1 MNRSLLILFAA
12 AVSAF
17 FVPNTSL
24 GAIPLAEGSADA
36 RRWDAVGHRAMAAI
50 AYDRLRPAT
59 RARVGDIMRAHPDI
73 AALGANVN
81 INTATGIREVFL
93 RASVWPD
100 QIRGD
105 ARFYQET
112 DSSAQP
118 TPLLPGY
125 PTMARRA
132 GWHYLSRSF
141 STDGTPTIPLV
152 EPNVA
157 TVFPSLAEALGDH
170 ALSPGFRAYS
180 LSWII
185 HVVGDLHQPLHGTS
199 RSAADQPDGD
209 AGGNRVWVQLR
220 GFERDSINLHAV
232 WDGWVGRPSRD
243 LLIDDVAAALARELP
258 MAEAHQDDALILPR
272 GASLA
277 TTVRGWADES
287 ATLARYMAYELP
299 PRAGSTLPVLTDAYV
314 ALGTRMAR
322 QRLALS
328 AYRLAA
334 VIEAQLG
341 R

>member
-1 MNRSLLILFAA
+1 MKRFLLRLTAA
-12 AVSAF
+12 AAAFVVSA
-17 FVPNTSL
+17 TSL
-24 GAIPLAEGSADA
+24 GATARAERPTAI
-36 RRWDAVGHRAMAAI
+36 RRWDAVGHRVMAAM
-50 AYDRLRPAT
+50 AYDRLRPVT
-59 RARVGDIMRAHPDI
+59 RARVDDIMRAHPDLG
-73 AALGANVN
+73 ALGANVN
-81 INTATGIREVFL
+81 INTPAGIREVFL

-157 TVFPSLAEALGDH
+157 SVFPSLAESLGDN
-170 ALSPGFRAYS
+170 ALSPSLRAYS

-199 RSAADQPDGD
+199 RSTAAAAEGD
-209 AGGNRVWVQLR
+209 AGGNREWVQLR
-220 GFERDSINLHAV
+220 GGGRDSINLHAV
-232 WDGWVGRPSRD
+232 WDGWVGRPSRE
-243 LLIDDVAAALARELP
+243 LPIDDVAAAIARELP
-258 MAEAHQDDALILPR
+258 MAAGQADDALSLPR
-272 GASLA
+272 GEQLVA
-277 TTVRGWADES
+277 TVRGWADES
-287 ATLARYMAYELP
+287 ATIARYMAYELP
-299 PRAGSTLPVLTDAYV
+299 PRAGSTPPVLTDAYV
-314 ALGTRMAR
+314 ALGTRIAR

-341 R
+341 S

>member
-1 MNRSLLILFAA
+1 MKRSLLMLSAATAMALSATSLAA
-12 AVSAF
+12 A
-17 FVPNTSL
+17 PR
-24 GAIPLAEGSADA
+24 AERPTTT
-36 RRWDAVGHRAMAAI
+36 RRWDAVGHRAMAAM

-59 RARVGDIMRAHPDI
+59 RARVDDIMRAHPDI

-81 INTATGIREVFL
+81 VNTPVGIREVFL

-105 ARFYQET
+105 ARFYPET

-157 TVFPSLAEALGDH
+157 SVFPSLAESLGDN
-170 ALSPGFRAYS
+170 ALSPSLRAYS

-232 WDGWVGRPSRD
+232 WDGWVGRPSRE
-243 LLIDDVAAALARELP
+243 LPIDDVAAAIARELP
-258 MAEAHQDDALILPR
+258 MTAGQADDALNLPR
-272 GASLA
+272 GAPLA
-277 TTVRGWADES
+277 ATVRAWADES

-299 PRAGSTLPVLTDAYV
+299 PRAGSVPPVLTDAYV
-314 ALGTRMAR
+314 ALGTRIAR

-341 R
+341 S